1 MIKRL
6 IGILL
11 LLFCLVGCTKTDKD
25 DFQYEVFK
33 EKFSILKD
41 TIYETDVFHFTTNK
55 PGSKVV
61 IIGGVHG
68 DEVAGYMAAERLIE
82 DNPFTGEVLL
92 IPRAN
97 ILATQLN
104 ERYPG
109 IQTKGVYDGITY
121 SDLNR
126 CLPGSESGTITEQIA
141 HEIVT
146 VIKEFNPTYII
157 DLHESLRSYKDSRPR
172 IGDSLIYSN
181 KESAWVALHVLEH
194 FNETYL
200 EEGDV
205 VFRLDSNAPDGS
217 FNNYFGSLGYMTFTI
232 ETNRQLKLEKRI
244 TQQLDLI
251 KTFFYIIQ

>member
-6 IGILL
+6 FGILL
-11 LLFCLVGCTKTDKD
+11 LLLCLVGCNNKQEEK
-25 DFQYEVFK
+25 VK
-33 EKFSILKD
+33 IKKFSILKD
-41 TIYETDVFHFTTNK
+41 TIYETDVYHFITNK

-61 IIGGVHG
+61 IIGGIHG
-68 DEVAGYMAAERLIE
+68 DEVAGYSAAERLLE
-82 DNPFTGEVLL
+82 ENPFAGEVLL

-109 IQTKGVYDGITY
+109 AQTKGVYKGVTY

-126 CLPGSESGTITEQIA
+126 CLPGNANGTITEKIA
-141 HEIVT
+141 HELVT
-146 VIKEFNPTYII
+146 VIKDFEPTYII
-157 DLHESLRSYKDSRPR
+157 DLHESLRSYKDSRPK

-181 KESAWVALHVLEH
+181 KESAWIALQMLEH

-200 EEGDV
+200 EPGDV
-205 VFRLDSNAPDGS
+205 VFRLDSNAPKGS

-232 ETNRQLKLEKRI
+232 ETNRQLRLEKRI